1 MKKYNYLGYRLQTN
15 GGEDSYKRKG
25 EERSSRDGEF
35 MEHKKQRN
43 LKGVGKKDVEK
54 LIWTV
59 IWSWKK
65 RKKDRKYL
73 E

>member
-1 MKKYNYLGYRLQTN
+1 M
-15 GGEDSYKRKG
+15 DSYKRKD
-25 EERSSRDGEF
+25 EERSSRDEEI

-54 LIWTV
+54 LIWMV

-73 E
+73 G

>member
-1 MKKYNYLGYRLQTN
+1 MKKYNYLGYRLQTRRA
-15 GGEDSYKRKG
+15 DSYKRKG
-25 EERSSRDGEF
+25 EKRSSRDGEI

-43 LKGVGKKDVEK
+43 LKRVGKKDVEK
-54 LIWTV
+54 LIWMV

-73 E
+73 G